1 MPPETPSRS
10 TTGSLVSRAT
20 MIPVNRRRFLA
31 MTLSL
36 PAVASAAVN
45 TSAYTN
51 SPDLIETLLTRAHVP
66 RHSNELWV
74 LVDDQE
80 AALSVFRGNE
90 LVERFAPISLG
101 RSGAKTQRIRG
112 GNVTPLGEFRINRF
126 NYESQW
132 RIFMSIDYPTPP
144 HARMALEK
152 GIYSQADYEN
162 YFDYYRRNGYP
173 PQNTALGGAIG
184 IHGLGRAD
192 PDIHGRHHWT
202 QGCVAVTNEQIDRLA
217 ELVGVGTRVVIR

>member
-1 MPPETPSRS
+1 MF
-10 TTGSLVSRAT
+10 L
-20 MIPVNRRRFLA
+20 INRRRFLA
-31 MTLSL
+31 MALSL

-45 TSAYTN
+45 GPSQAAP
-51 SPDLIETLLTRAHVP
+51 SDLVETMLTRAHLP
-66 RHSNELWV
+66 RHTNEVWV

-80 AALSVFRGNE
+80 ATLSVFRGNA
-90 LVERFAPISLG
+90 LLERFAPISLG
-101 RSGAKTQRIRG
+101 RAGAKTQRVRG
-112 GNVTPLGEFRINRF
+112 DNVTPMGEFRINRF

-132 RIFMSIDYPTPP
+132 RTFMGIDFPTPA

-152 GIYSQADYEN
+152 GIYSQADYED
-162 YFDYYRRNGYP
+162 YFDFYRRNGHP

-184 IHGLGRAD
+184 IHGLGSAD
-192 PDIHGRHHWT
+192 PDIHGRYHWT

>member
-1 MPPETPSRS
+1 
-10 TTGSLVSRAT
+10 
-20 MIPVNRRRFLA
+20 MISVNRRRFLA
-31 MTLSL
+31 IALSL
-36 PAVASAAVN
+36 PAIASAAV
-45 TSAYTN
+45 TAPSQAGGA
-51 SPDLIETLLTRAHVP
+51 DLVETMLVRAPVP

-80 AALSVFRGNE
+80 AALSVFRGNA
-90 LVERFAPISLG
+90 LLERFAPISLG
-101 RSGAKTQRIRG
+101 RSGAKTQRVRG
-112 GNVTPLGEFRINRF
+112 DNVTPLGEFRINRF

-132 RIFMSIDYPTPP
+132 RTFMGIDYPTPV

-152 GIYSQADYEN
+152 GIYSQADYDD
-162 YFDYYRRNGYP
+162 YFDYYRRHGVP

-184 IHGLGRAD
+184 IHGLGNAD
-192 PDIHGRHHWT
+192 PDIHGRYHWT